1 VGGGFLNNRHPPPQT
16 ISEGGNAELF
26 QMRGPCRLNG
36 EVTIGMFGEPGDHM
50 RRQRPFAGFSA
61 RPSRALDRRR
71 GSPHRGPD
79 RRALVDLSTGG
90 RQHVALSRSLGECV
104 LVVSIICRG
113 VFMQLVHV
121 KLRPRH
127 LEILNQWRS
136 LQRVPNCS
144 ESIRRLIELG
154 AARTVP
160 ASVPAQPE
168 QSPEAPQ

>member
-1 VGGGFLNNRHPPPQT
+1 
-16 ISEGGNAELF
+16 
-26 QMRGPCRLNG
+26 
-36 EVTIGMFGEPGDHM
+36 
-50 RRQRPFAGFSA
+50 
-61 RPSRALDRRR
+61 
-71 GSPHRGPD
+71 
-79 RRALVDLSTGG
+79 
-90 RQHVALSRSLGECV
+90 
-104 LVVSIICRG
+104 
-113 VFMQLVHV
+113 MQLVHV